1 MVLLPKLS
9 ATPSTA
15 RREPPKL
22 DYARFGEPLGT
33 VPLPDHYRVVNRRL
47 RHSAPLTRVRGTSL
61 EKTLINR
68 FFFTHPGG
76 EGY

>member
-1 MVLLPKLS
+1 MCYSFHRSPRTPK
-9 ATPSTA
+9 A
-15 RREPPKL
+15 RQ
-22 DYARFGEPLGT
+22 ARFGEPLGA

-68 FFFTHPGG
+68 FFFTHPEGG
-76 EGY
+76 G